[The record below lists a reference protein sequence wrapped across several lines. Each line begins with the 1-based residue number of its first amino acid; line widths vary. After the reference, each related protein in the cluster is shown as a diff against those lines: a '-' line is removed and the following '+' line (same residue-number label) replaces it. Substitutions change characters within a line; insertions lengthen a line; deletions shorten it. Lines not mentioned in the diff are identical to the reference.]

1 MYATR
6 RRFGSSRTCMTLLA
20 FVLGVSGCD
29 SRVPVDPNPVQN
41 PPAPPPTTFVLQG
54 TVRGEE
60 GINLAGAK
68 VRLIDARAVSREVT
82 TDANGAF
89 FFTDVAGAVRLI
101 VSHPDYFETFENVLV
116 QGNRSVFIVMVNRVS
131 AADQI
136 VVGQVLQAAIST
148 QDAPCDPVGWDARAP
163 CKRLRFLSP
172 RTGDLILEVRWVGT
186 TDVDFTIMT
195 TDGDYLAVSSSGV
208 GLVTSKFRVIQ
219 GVQYE
224 VWVHSYY
231 GDATIEVRASIFP

>member
-6 RRFGSSRTCMTLLA
+6 RRFGSSRTCMALLA

-136 VVGQVLQAAIST
+136 VGRPDC
-148 QDAPCDPVGWDARAP
+148 DAQRSSAG
-163 CKRLRFLSP
+163 
-172 RTGDLILEVRWVGT
+172 
-186 TDVDFTIMT
+186 
-195 TDGDYLAVSSSGV
+195 VS
-208 GLVTSKFRVIQ
+208 
-219 GVQYE
+219 E
-224 VWVHSYY
+224 
-231 GDATIEVRASIFP
+231 RASTACRIGSSINTNSASSNRAE